1 MRLAGLE
8 PVGYYL
14 HKQVKHSSLLSN
26 LRLLFIAYSVLTL
39 SPPHFEVGPHTSSDS
54 ESENFCCW
62 VRISAGWMLLDEC
75 CCWLMLIVRFNLPSH
90 SPLRLLDG
98 AHFYSCKVLMCY
110 VDDHAFSYLLV
121 CPPPEAA
128 LGLATS
134 MCLRML

>member
-8 PVGYYL
+8 PVGFYL
-14 HKQVKHSSLLSN
+14 HKQVKHSNLLSN
-26 LRLLFIAYSVLTL
+26 LRLLFITL
-39 SPPHFEVGPHTSSDS
+39 SPPLFEVGPHTSSDS

-62 VRISAGWMLLDEC
+62 VKTAAGWILLDEC

-98 AHFYSCKVLMCY
+98 AQFYSCKVLMCY
-110 VDDHAFSYLLV
+110 VDDRAFSCLLV
-121 CPPPEAA
+121 CPSPEAA